1 MGFLRLKRIILVISF
16 VVVNVITNAIINILL
31 LIHES
36 ERRIRVNHCMTFG
49 FGTNPC

>member
-1 MGFLRLKRIILVISF
+1 MSFLGLNRIVLVISIK
-16 VVVNVITNAIINILL
+16 VVNVITNAIINILL